1 MNDLGK
7 GYDRAGKY
15 KFRIDLS
22 NEKKVRVVQ
31 LCNYGLGMTCG
42 RGSLAAT
49 NRNSG
54 EK

>member
-22 NEKKVRVVQ
+22 NEKLSVVQ
-31 LCNYGLGMTCG
+31 L
-42 RGSLAAT
+42 
-49 NRNSG
+49 
-54 EK
+54 

>member
-1 MNDLGK
+1 MNDPGK
-7 GYDRAGKY
+7 GYDGAGEY

-22 NEKKVRVVQ
+22 NEKVRVVQ
-31 LCNYGLGMTCG
+31 LGNCSLGMTRG
-42 RGSLAAT
+42 RESLAAT